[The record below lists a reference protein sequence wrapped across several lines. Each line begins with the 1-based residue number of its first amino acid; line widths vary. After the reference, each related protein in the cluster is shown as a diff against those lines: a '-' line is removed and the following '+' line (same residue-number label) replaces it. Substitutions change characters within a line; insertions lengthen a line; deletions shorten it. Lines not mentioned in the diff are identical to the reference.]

1 MYVTSGPELV
11 AKYQFLCR
19 SPFKIGDWSFL
30 GEGVTEEQHH
40 QVIKDL
46 VGGQPIV
53 CSKTMLEMIFNEPQ
67 LLIVFRVALEIEM
80 VYAPTLEERED
91 LRRLTVEDMI
101 SIEEGET

>member
-1 MYVTSGPELV
+1 MILCCQYVLL
-11 AKYQFLCR
+11 A
-19 SPFKIGDWSFL
+19 
-30 GEGVTEEQHH
+30 
-40 QVIKDL
+40 DL

-101 SIEEGET
+101 SIEEGETLIKDNQNNNVHNHEGTFNSEV